1 MGRVNWRGNP
11 AIYRQ
16 PETLPGPAQSAAGL
30 EVYMPKETKR
40 KFKIDL
46 EPIGRRVE
54 VEKGTNL
61 LEAAQ
66 KAGVDLVASCGG
78 IGICGTCRV
87 RIAQGEVTGL
97 TLTEEESISKDQVA
111 KGYRLACQCE
121 PLTDV
126 RLEIPPES
134 LTAVQKMQIEGREA
148 DVALHPGVA
157 AVDLVLEKP
166 GLEDLRSDIER
177 VDVVLAA
184 KGYGRL
190 RGSLALISALSLHLR
205 HHDWKA
211 RIAIRPGVGEEG
223 VSWLVSVLPLG
234 APLLG
239 LAMDLGSTKLAIYLV
254 DLESGATVARTGVM
268 NPQISYGED
277 VVSRIAY
284 ANRGDDHR
292 KVLQS
297 RLSESINEAV
307 AGFLRDLNM
316 TFDQLVDVVAVGNT
330 AMHHLFCG
338 LPVEQ
343 LGSAPYVPVVS
354 EPVSFYASEIGLKAA
369 AGAQVFMPSN
379 IAGYVGADHVS
390 ALLATQSYAAEK
402 CTLVVDIGTNTE
414 ISLTYRGEVYSCS
427 CASGPAFEGAHIQ
440 DGMRAAP
447 GAIDRV
453 RIRDGEI
460 HLTTIGNA
468 PAVGICGSGILE
480 AVAQMLDAAI
490 VDARGV
496 LRPVDHRVRVLG
508 QGRGAKTEFILAP
521 ADASGHGRD
530 VVVTRKD
537 VNEIQLAK
545 GAIRAG
551 IEILLQEAGIPADA
565 IEEFIIAGAFGTHLD
580 LSSALRIGMFPTIPI
595 ERYHQVGNAAGV
607 GAKQMLISMARRA
620 EAARIVNGVHYIE
633 LTTHADF
640 TPQFVEAM
648 YFRGA

>member
-1 MGRVNWRGNP
+1 
-11 AIYRQ
+11 
-16 PETLPGPAQSAAGL
+16 
-30 EVYMPKETKR
+30 MPKEPQP

-46 EPIGRRVE
+46 EPIGRRIE
-54 VEKGTNL
+54 VERGTNL

-97 TLTEEESISKDQVA
+97 TLAEEETLTPEQVK
-111 KGYRLACQCE
+111 KGYRMACQCE

-134 LTAVQKMQIEGREA
+134 LTTLQKMQTEGRET
-148 DVALHPGVA
+148 D
-157 AVDLVLEKP
+157 VDLSPAVIPLDLALP
-166 GLEDLRSDIER
+166 TPSLDDLRSDIER
-177 VDVVLAA
+177 VDAELRAR
-184 KGYGRL
+184 GCGPL
-190 RGSLALISALSLHLR
+190 RGSLALLAQLSRHLR
-205 HHDWKA
+205 RHDWQA
-211 RIAIRPGVGEEG
+211 RIAIRPEGGRDG
-223 VSWLVSVLPLG
+223 VSWLVAVLPTG

-239 LAMDLGSTKLAIYLV
+239 LAMDLGSTKLALYLV
-254 DLESGATVARTGVM
+254 NLESGATLARTGVM

-277 VVSRIAY
+277 VVSRIAF
-284 ANRGDDHR
+284 ANRAAENG
-292 KVLQS
+292 KILQS
-297 RLSESINEAV
+297 RLVESINEAV
-307 AGFLRDLNM
+307 AVWMREYDF
-316 TFDQLVDVVAVGNT
+316 TIDQLVDIVAVGNT

-343 LGSAPYVPVVS
+343 LGSAPYVPAVS
-354 EPVSFYASEIGLKAA
+354 EPIQFAAAEIGLQAA
-369 AGAQVFMPSN
+369 PGAQVFMPAN

-390 ALLATQSYAAEK
+390 ALLATQSYAAQK

-453 RIRDGEI
+453 RIRDGEV
-460 HLTTIGNA
+460 HLTTIGDV
-468 PAVGICGSGILE
+468 PPVGICGSGILE
-480 AVAQMLDAAI
+480 AVAQLLDAAVI
-490 VDARGV
+490 DSRGV
-496 LRPVDHRVRVLG
+496 LRPTNHRVRVVG
-508 QGRGAKTEFILAP
+508 EGRTAKAEYILAP
-521 ADASGHGRD
+521 AGATGHGRD

-551 IEILLQEAGIPADA
+551 IEILLQEAKIPAEA

-580 LSSALRIGMFPTIPI
+580 LASALRIGMFPTLPL

-607 GAKQMLISMARRA
+607 GAKQMLISLSRRA

-648 YFRGA
+648 YFRAS